1 MMQDDL
7 PPLPPQHPGGFIW
20 EPHAGR
26 MRIVTDAEWGA
37 LADDLLPAV
46 REAAAALANP
56 LIRGANIHPM
66 IVERAARLTELLA
79 GDMPEVAARSPR
91 VYMASLWLAEKY
103 DTDRKLRGAN
113 DPMGEPLSDEMRAA
127 LVDLMAVLPSFVRQF
142 PKVLEIEADRE
153 EFFADALHL
162 DAAERAAMGAEEARL
177 IAPEDAQPLSEG
189 VAAAR
194 GEGPLA
200 DRAGR
205 SVVRSLRNLASAGF
219 VAGAVFGHVT
229 GFVSGEVLGGIADGV
244 GIEIRAPMGRWVRG
258 RHEDIQT
265 LFATAPPDLRI
276 AIAQHVEA
284 LMDPG
289 PIPAPPVP
297 PVQKG
302 RTWIVD
308 PEPGRGDFTMI
319 QPAIDASADG
329 DTVVV
334 REGEYRGSLRLSK
347 SITLQGEGE
356 PETVVVLADDNDALF
371 CDAPKARVIGLHFLQ
386 RDESRG
392 VMAQALYIAGGAS
405 GFEHCIFESRA
416 ASGVLVLGENAGP
429 QFHLCVMRKCRS
441 YGLLVMGGALVRLEQ
456 CKALGNGDAGIWVQD
471 DGSRVEATGCVA
483 EGNARYGCF
492 VGIGSEV
499 RLDTCTVAENGLDGI
514 CVAGGPASM
523 MGTIARNN
531 THSGVWVYSEGNC
544 EVDRCQITGN
554 GWYGLKINGA
564 STVNV
569 SDSAITG
576 NSQAAIRFDDATS
589 TGTFRNNDLR
599 GNADGPWDIAKGATI
614 IDENNLT

>member
-1 MMQDDL
+1 MTQGDL

-79 GDMPEVAARSPR
+79 GEMPEVAARSPR

-142 PKVLEIEADRE
+142 PKVLQIEADRE

-162 DAAERAAMGAEEARL
+162 DAAERAAIGAEEARL
-177 IAPEDAQPLSEG
+177 IAPEDAQPLTEG

-276 AIAQHVEA
+276 AIAQHVDA
-284 LMDPG
+284 LMNPG
-289 PIPAPPVP
+289 PVPAPPAP
-297 PVQKG
+297 KPKS

-308 PEPGRGDFTMI
+308 PEPGRGDFTKI
-319 QPAIDASADG
+319 QPAIDAAADG
-329 DTVVV
+329 DTVIV
-334 REGEYRGSLRLSK
+334 REGTYWGSLQVSK
-347 SITLQGEGE
+347 SIAVQGDGE
-356 PETVVVLADDNDALF
+356 ADRIVVLSEEGDALT
-371 CDAPKARVIGLHFLQ
+371 CNALNVSISGLRFF
-386 RDESRG
+386 RDREDNKRRDS
-392 VMAQALYIAGGAS
+392 VSITS
-405 GFEHCIFESRA
+405 GFALIEHCILESR
-416 ASGVLVLGENAGP
+416 SG
-429 QFHLCVMRKCRS
+429 
-441 YGLLVMGGALVRLEQ
+441 
-456 CKALGNGDAGIWVQD
+456 
-471 DGSRVEATGCVA
+471 
-483 EGNARYGCF
+483 
-492 VGIGSEV
+492 
-499 RLDTCTVAENGLDGI
+499 
-514 CVAGGPASM
+514 
-523 MGTIARNN
+523 
-531 THSGVWVYSEGNC
+531 SGVWVSGENTSAILRHSSLVMSAEYGAFVGGEAKLHLEDCTIALNGKSGIWAQGQVTELGAIRCSIEKNGEYGVFAGAGASVQLEQC
-544 EVDRCQITGN
+544 LTSLNKNDGVCVKHSSAKLVVCMSRHNAHSGIWSVDHSILDVNGCDVTGN
-554 GWYGLKINGA
+554 GWDGFIINNQ
-564 STVNV
+564 STVNAA
-569 SDSAITG
+569 DNTITG
-576 NSQAAIRFDDATS
+576 NKHAAVCIMDTS
-589 TGTFRNNDLR
+589 SSGTFRNNDLR
-599 GNADGPWDIAKGATI
+599 GNAHGAWTIAKGATI